1 MVKRLR
7 KKHVRDDAITDLAE
21 ALATL
26 VSRLAEKGNLDS
38 ADVSA
43 VNDAGLSRF
52 SRGQDSMAPACD
64 STEFVEVR

>member
-7 KKHVRDDAITDLAE
+7 KKHAGDDAITDLAE
-21 ALATL
+21 AIATL
-26 VSRLAEKGNLDS
+26 VSRLVEKGNLDS

-52 SRGQDSMAPACD
+52 SRGQDGMAPAC
-64 STEFVEVR
+64 R